1 MQKIIK
7 FSIVFLSISSP
18 FFGESSP
25 QIYQTDRG
33 LYKTDT
39 SLYKQGSHSYTNPG
53 GLPREKLTCEILV
66 KRSFSF
72 GTLVVPSYCNDAI
85 RACIIE
91 DLMKNKSTLP
101 FKSFI
106 PKIPADAL
114 KEAKKQVD
122 YNLSACQLVVDA
134 YHAGYSNINGLTSF

>member
-7 FSIVFLSISSP
+7 FSIVCLSISSP
-18 FFGESSP
+18 LFGESSP

-53 GLPREKLTCEILV
+53 GLPREKLTCEVLV

-106 PKIPADAL
+106 PTIPADAL
-114 KEAKKQVD
+114 EEAKKQVE

-134 YHAGYSNINGLTSF
+134 YHAGYRNINVLTSF